1 MNEYIR
7 KLPDE
12 VISIIISYSYTPQ
25 PKSLMD
31 DIRNF
36 KESKIHL
43 LERYYD
49 YWTVRM
55 QSLDPEEYTYWLIND
70 LFSYANHAH
79 PSIFGYVET
88 FYNIFRRNVFLFTKA
103 QVDHYVNLLEK
114 KEVIS
119 QINILLGLFTVNERK
134 NMISNI
140 FPNS

>member
-55 QSLDPEEYTYWLIND
+55 QLIYPNETTYWFIYKYRLVHD
-70 LFSYANHAH
+70 LFSYANDAH
-79 PSIFGYVET
+79 PSSFGYIDT
-88 FYNIFRRNVFLFTKA
+88 FYNIFRRNVFLFTKP
-103 QVDHYVNLLEK
+103 QVDHYVNRLK
-114 KEVIS
+114 KKKNIS
-119 QINILLGLFTVNERK
+119 QILLVILLN
-134 NMISNI
+134 
-140 FPNS
+140 